1 MFIEPISN
9 LSDGQRFWHHVL
21 YDLGFVSTKE
31 PFKRL
36 FNQGMILGHDG
47 AKMSKSRGNVV
58 NPDDTVDAY
67 GADAMR
73 LYEMFMGPLDKA
85 KPWNSTGLQGC
96 SRFIKKIW
104 ALLITNEGEL
114 SREITDDKPTKETLR
129 YLHNMIKR
137 VSHNIENLQ
146 FNTCVSE
153 FMIFTNH
160 IHGLET
166 INIDIIK
173 TFIVLI
179 NPFMPHLAQELWE
192 LSGNKSELTFND
204 WPNYDENQILS
215 DKLKLAVQ
223 INGKRRSEIEV
234 DVNMEEK
241 DIKQFAKSDSKIIRY
256 LEEKVIL
263 KEIYVRGR
271 LVNLVVK

>member
-1 MFIEPISN
+1 GSCWYFLRYIDPNNIENAWDKSKEAYWMPVDLYVGGAEHAVLHLLYS
-9 LSDGQRFWHHVL
+9 RFWHHVL

-31 PFKRL
+31 PFKKL

-47 AKMSKSRGNVV
+47 SKMSKSRGNVV
-58 NPDDTVDAY
+58 NPDDTVDAH

-85 KPWNSTGLQGC
+85 KPWSSTGLQGC
-96 SRFIKKIW
+96 SRFIKKLW

-114 SREITDDKPTKETLR
+114 SHLVTDDEPTKETMR

-153 FMIFTNH
+153 FMIFINH

-173 TFIVLI
+173 TF
-179 NPFMPHLAQELWE
+179 
-192 LSGNKSELTFND
+192 
-204 WPNYDENQILS
+204 
-215 DKLKLAVQ
+215 
-223 INGKRRSEIEV
+223 
-234 DVNMEEK
+234 
-241 DIKQFAKSDSKIIRY
+241 
-256 LEEKVIL
+256 
-263 KEIYVRGR
+263 
-271 LVNLVVK
+271 

>member
-1 MFIEPISN
+1 M
-9 LSDGQRFWHHVL
+9 
-21 YDLGFVSTKE
+21 
-31 PFKRL
+31 
-36 FNQGMILGHDG
+36 
-47 AKMSKSRGNVV
+47 
-58 NPDDTVDAY
+58 
-67 GADAMR
+67 
-73 LYEMFMGPLDKA
+73 
-85 KPWNSTGLQGC
+85 QGC
-96 SRFIKKIW
+96 SRFIKKLW

-114 SREITDDKPTKETLR
+114 SRRITDDEPTKETLR
-129 YLHNMIKR
+129 FLHNMIKR

-153 FMIFTNH
+153 FMIFINH

-173 TFIVLI
+173 TFIVLM

-192 LSGNKSELTFND
+192 LSGNESELTFTD

-234 DVNMEEK
+234 DLNMEEK
-241 DIKQFAKSDSKIIRY
+241 DIKQFAKTDSKIIRY
-256 LEEKVIL
+256 LEEKEII

>member
-1 MFIEPISN
+1 
-9 LSDGQRFWHHVL
+9 
-21 YDLGFVSTKE
+21 
-31 PFKRL
+31 
-36 FNQGMILGHDG
+36 MILGHDG
-47 AKMSKSRGNVV
+47 SKMSKSRGNVI
-58 NPDDTVDAY
+58 NPDDTVDEH

-85 KPWNSTGLQGC
+85 KPWSSTGLQGC
-96 SRFIKKIW
+96 SRFIKKLW

-114 SREITDDKPTKETLR
+114 SHLVTDDEPTKETLR

-153 FMIFTNH
+153 FMIFVNH

-173 TFIVLI
+173 TFIVLM

-192 LSGNKSELTFND
+192 LSGNESELTFND

-256 LEEKVIL
+256 LEGKEIL
-263 KEIYVRGR
+263 KEIYVKGR

>member
-1 MFIEPISN
+1 MPVDLYVGGAEHAVLHLLYS
-9 LSDGQRFWHHVL
+9 RFWHHVL

-47 AKMSKSRGNVV
+47 SKMSKSRGNVV
-58 NPDDTVDAY
+58 NPDDTVNAY

-85 KPWNSTGLQGC
+85 KPWSSTGLQGC
-96 SRFIKKIW
+96 SRFIKKLW
-104 ALLITNEGEL
+104 TLLITNEGEL
-114 SREITDDKPTKETLR
+114 SRRITDDEPTKETLR

-153 FMIFTNH
+153 FMIFINH

-173 TFIVLI
+173 TFIVLM

-192 LSGNKSELTFND
+192 LSGNESELTFTD
-204 WPNYDENQILS
+204 WPNFDENQILS
-215 DKLKLAVQ
+215 D
-223 INGKRRSEIEV
+223 
-234 DVNMEEK
+234 
-241 DIKQFAKSDSKIIRY
+241 
-256 LEEKVIL
+256 
-263 KEIYVRGR
+263 
-271 LVNLVVK
+271 